1 MINRLYQFT
10 AFIFLLF
17 SGFSA
22 SARGVSFHFNHKD
35 EKKAAIRA
43 ANPNH
48 KPFNYEYSI
57 DNIPVQII
65 NVQQQHRGTHSL
77 HAFYHDPAFYAVGIK
92 YLNFIC
98 GFGTSELSRFRKLIL
113 FPFHA
118 FW

>member
-10 AFIFLLF
+10 ALFFLLF
-17 SGFSA
+17 TGFSA
-22 SARGVSFHFNHKD
+22 SARGGLYHTN
-35 EKKAAIRA
+35 KKEDKKTSVRA

-48 KPFNYEYSI
+48 QPSNYEYSI
-57 DNIPVQII
+57 NSIPLQVI
-65 NVQQQHRGTHSL
+65 NVQQHRGAHSL
-77 HAFYHDPAFYAVGIK
+77 HGFYHAPGLFSVGFK

-98 GFGTSELSRFRKLIL
+98 GSGTSELSRFRKLIL

>member
-1 MINRLYQFT
+1 MANRLYQFT
-10 AFIFLLF
+10 AVIFLLF
-17 SGFSA
+17 SGFSV
-22 SARGVSFHFNHKD
+22 SAGRIECHFNHK
-35 EKKAAIRA
+35 EAKKTTVRA

-48 KPFNYEYSI
+48 SPLNYEYSI
-57 DNIPVQII
+57 NNASLQII
-65 NVQQQHRGTHSL
+65 NVQQHRGTHSL
-77 HAFYHDPAFYAVGIK
+77 HAFYHDPAFYSVGIK